1 MQVDQQKII
10 EDTIKATQYD
20 EAYVHLRLDLL
31 REIMHKEDDPKKI
44 VTHFARILQDEV
56 RKKIRQLGWRND
68 KDIEAALRHSKRL
81 ENAVIYLCEHHA
93 SSRQD
98 DDTDDDDA
106 DDDDS
111 VIEVPPPSMPKKIEL
126 QNNYPARFATVEG
139 VLNPPNNRNFHAS
152 FNILDEMCDL
162 NEVVFR
168 IRESRKDNI
177 GEPITRGRVCVAVN
191 DPTKRT
197 GEASKRIDDWKKKAE
212 YDTTDRYA
220 FNQLIDLYFE
230 LLERQVNR
238 VKCFTSQHTAV
249 GLGLDGKGLRRY
261 MLNIELL
268 HRDQRWKYEY
278 LFWAHNEALH
288 WTLIVVNTNTR
299 TITEFD
305 SLSPNKDC
313 SLHDPIEKYLQ
324 SVEEKHDIT
333 SPQPWKKQHVY
344 APQQSNNLDCGFCV
358 MEYAKLLSLG
368 IQPQNI
374 YNFAINKKERTQ
386 QNKNKMTA
394 IMREIRQ
401 RCIFEIDKQ
410 MLLLF

>member
-1 MQVDQQKII
+1 
-10 EDTIKATQYD
+10 
-20 EAYVHLRLDLL
+20 
-31 REIMHKEDDPKKI
+31 KI

-98 DDTDDDDA
+98 DDADDDDT

-139 VLNPPNNRNFHAS
+139 ILNPPNNRNFHAS
-152 FNILDEMCDL
+152 FNILDETRDL

-191 DPTKRT
+191 DPAKRT
-197 GEASKRIDDWKKKAE
+197 GETSKRINDWKKKAE
-212 YDTTDRYA
+212 YDTRDRYA

-238 VKCFTSQHTAV
+238 VKCFTSQHTA
-249 GLGLDGKGLRRY
+249 
-261 MLNIELL
+261 
-268 HRDQRWKYEY
+268 
-278 LFWAHNEALH
+278 
-288 WTLIVVNTNTR
+288 
-299 TITEFD
+299 
-305 SLSPNKDC
+305 
-313 SLHDPIEKYLQ
+313 
-324 SVEEKHDIT
+324 
-333 SPQPWKKQHVY
+333 
-344 APQQSNNLDCGFCV
+344 
-358 MEYAKLLSLG
+358 
-368 IQPQNI
+368 
-374 YNFAINKKERTQ
+374 
-386 QNKNKMTA
+386 
-394 IMREIRQ
+394 
-401 RCIFEIDKQ
+401 
-410 MLLLF
+410 

>member
-1 MQVDQQKII
+1 MQVNEAQII
-10 EDTIKATQYD
+10 DDTITATGYD
-20 EAYVHLRLDLL
+20 KDYIHLRLELL
-31 REIMHKEDDPKKI
+31 RTIMRDEDDEPKEI
-44 VTHFARILQDEV
+44 VRHFAMLLEDEV
-56 RKKIRQLGWRND
+56 RQKIRQLGWRND
-68 KDIEAALRHSKRL
+68 QDINAALRHSKRL
-81 ENAVIYLCEHHA
+81 DNAIIYLCEHYA
-93 SSRQD
+93 ASRQN
-98 DDTDDDDA
+98 DT

-111 VIEVPPPSMPKKIEL
+111 VIEIPPPSMPKKIEL
-126 QNNYPARFATVEG
+126 QNNYPAQFATVED

-197 GEASKRIDDWKKKAE
+197 GEASKRIDDWKKKAK

-230 LLERQVNR
+230 LLERQLNR

-249 GLGLDGKGLRRY
+249 GLGLDGNGLRRY
-261 MLNIELL
+261 MLDIELL
-268 HRDQRWKYEY
+268 HRDQRWKYDY

-313 SLHDPIEKYLQ
+313 SLHDLIDEYLQ
-324 SVEEKHDIT
+324 EVEKKHGIT
-333 SPQPWKKQHVY
+333 SPLPWKKHKVY

-374 YNFAINKKERTQ
+374 YNFTINTKERTQ
-386 QNKNKMTA
+386 TNKNKMTA
-394 IMREIRQ
+394 TMREIRQ